1 VTVYRAK
8 PKPDVRFAD
17 LNDEVALLHSPR
29 AAKRFIELV
38 GEDSRGAIKLAAIS
52 PEAADAAGQGWA
64 LVEAADSPNDD
75 ALLALAERL
84 CNNPPS

>member
-1 VTVYRAK
+1 
-8 PKPDVRFAD
+8 
-17 LNDEVALLHSPR
+17 
-29 AAKRFIELV
+29 
-38 GEDSRGAIKLAAIS
+38 
-52 PEAADAAGQGWA
+52 